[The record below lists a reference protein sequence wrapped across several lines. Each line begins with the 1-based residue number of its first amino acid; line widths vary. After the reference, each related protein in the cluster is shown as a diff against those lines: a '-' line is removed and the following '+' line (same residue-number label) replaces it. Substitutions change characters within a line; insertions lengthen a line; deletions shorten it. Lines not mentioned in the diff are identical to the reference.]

1 MERVEW
7 VAKARGSWKEGARKV
22 TWTMLGL
29 SPLPRTLAAAL
40 RDVRDKKLEV
50 RISAVRDL
58 ARLAAAGDREEP
70 IRALC
75 RALAD
80 DETAAVRS
88 EAAVALADADAT
100 ECAQELAIAAADD
113 GHLRV
118 RQMAL
123 IALGEVA
130 PGTSDERVREV
141 VMDAVADESP
151 EIRFQALIAL
161 THVDPEAGEKVI
173 LSSLVDDD
181 AHIRYVALRLAE
193 ERWLAVGEPSEL
205 PELLRARA
213 KKALADSSPKVR
225 LAAAIVLGRA
235 GDRSGESKLVLAIN
249 SGEGVDEG
257 EDEGAAIDLAG
268 ELGLE
273 KARTGLERRAFGV
286 LGVTRHPLA
295 WHARAAL
302 ARMGDERARAAI
314 SKGLRAFGRDARTMA
329 VAAVGRARL
338 VEAREEL
345 ISMRG
350 DPTRAEPDA
359 VEEALALLTVSS
371 LPAS

>member
-1 MERVEW
+1 VEW
-7 VAKARGSWKEGARKV
+7 VAKTGGSWKEGAPEV

-58 ARLAAAGDREEP
+58 ARLARAGDREEP
-70 IRALC
+70 LAALC

-80 DETAAVRS
+80 DATAAVRS
-88 EAAVALADADAT
+88 EAAVALADAAAS
-100 ECAQELAIAAADD
+100 ECIRELTLAAADD
-113 GHLRV
+113 DHLRV

-130 PGTSDERVREV
+130 PKTSDERVREV

-161 THVDPEAGEKVI
+161 THVDPEAGDKVI

-193 ERWLAVGEPSEL
+193 ERWLAAEEPSEL

-249 SGEGVDEG
+249 SGEGVEES

-268 ELGLE
+268 ELGLD
-273 KARTGLERRAFGV
+273 KARAGLERRAFGV
-286 LGVTRHPLA
+286 LGVTRHPFA
-295 WHARAAL
+295 WHARSAL

-345 ISMRG
+345 LSMRG